1 MNSTYEDWYK
11 ELDALCWQKVGCSV
25 DDLVDFNSFDLYESG
40 FSPMEALRE
49 NDEVS
54 DLLDEDMDD

>member
-1 MNSTYEDWYK
+1 MIKIYEDWYK
-11 ELDALCWQKVGCSV
+11 ELNDLCWRHAGCSV

-40 FSPMEALRE
+40 LSPMEALRE

-54 DLLDEDMDD
+54 DLLDEETDE